1 MVWRTASSKVFFRT
15 TCVCFT
21 EVIFLDDNSTD
32 FFIGGTKVRIVNPK
46 DEPNRDE
53 VEKILSSI
61 ALLYRNTL
69 QNPEQRKGKQG

>member
-1 MVWRTASSKVFFRT
+1 M
-15 TCVCFT
+15 
-21 EVIFLDDNSTD
+21 DNNSTE

-53 VEKILSSI
+53 VEKILNSI

-69 QNPEQRKGKQG
+69 RNPEQRKDKQG

>member
-1 MVWRTASSKVFFRT
+1 M
-15 TCVCFT
+15 
-21 EVIFLDDNSTD
+21 IFLDDNSTD

-69 QNPEQRKGKQG
+69 QNPEHRKDKKG

>member
-1 MVWRTASSKVFFRT
+1 M
-15 TCVCFT
+15 
-21 EVIFLDDNSTD
+21 IFLDDNSTE